1 MAIAE
6 RTAELDGL
14 GIHWRE
20 APGGDPDPT
29 LYLHGVPTA
38 SWDWIPFLERTG
50 GVAPDLPGF
59 GRSAKPA
66 DFDYSLGGYDRFVER
81 FCDLAGLE
89 RLSLVVHDWGAVGLL
104 FAARLPQRIERV
116 VLIAPLP
123 LLPGHRW
130 PWLARA
136 WRRPVIGELAMGL
149 TTRWGMRREV
159 PREIAD
165 RLWPDFDHGTQRA
178 ILKLYRSTPEV
189 ALARASTRLETVRCP
204 ALVLWPERDP
214 YFKREFGRAYAD
226 ALGGDVTL
234 EMVDAGHWPWLER
247 SDVIGRVAEFLR

>member
-1 MAIAE
+1 
-6 RTAELDGL
+6 
-14 GIHWRE
+14 
-20 APGGDPDPT
+20 
-29 LYLHGVPTA
+29 
-38 SWDWIPFLERTG
+38 
-50 GVAPDLPGF
+50 
-59 GRSAKPA
+59 
-66 DFDYSLGGYDRFVER
+66 
-81 FCDLAGLE
+81 
-89 RLSLVVHDWGAVGLL
+89 
-104 FAARLPQRIERV
+104 
-116 VLIAPLP
+116 
-123 LLPGHRW
+123 
-130 PWLARA
+130 
-136 WRRPVIGELAMGL
+136 MGL